1 MATVLI
7 DFERAKAVFGTLLTT
22 YNNQQF
28 PYDLAKPPQR
38 PENLP
43 SNLILGSVEHANFL
57 WAVCYYMRG
66 GIKSDTAIIALARMH
81 EAHHELFIPAYL
93 YEEQSLLLKSSMA
106 ERLKQYGLGFNSK
119 EIPYFWVAN
128 ARKLHQFWRGDVREL
143 FLGVDD
149 YETLCERIIGSGKRR
164 ADHPNGFFG
173 FQYKMTSMIAYFLQ
187 EAGLIAPLLYPVP
200 VDFHVLRV
208 LVANEILTVPGSD
221 KVLPLLE
228 LQEAARE
235 LTSWY
240 CKEHEVSPVH
250 LCDVLWLL
258 SSSTCNQNPGN
269 FSEIGEYKARATEI
283 TPITVH
289 WTPAQTATHIRT
301 CARCPIRA
309 TCKHCIPSGPYYRQG
324 LIVREQPRTEPPLPA
339 EIVAYLASGHGY
351 STVTSNGHTVPEQ
364 SLLLP
369 EPEAVVAGNATT
381 SPKRERRRTRLPLPP
396 EIGDEQI
403 ELIP

>member
-1 MATVLI
+1 MANVII
-7 DFERAKAVFGTLLTT
+7 DFERAKTVFGALLET
-22 YNNQQF
+22 YIANRF
-28 PYDLAKPPQR
+28 PYDNAKPPQR

-43 SNLILGSVEHANFL
+43 RNLMLGTVEHANFL

-81 EAHHELFIPAYL
+81 EECPELFVPRYL
-93 YEEQSLLLKSSMA
+93 HEDSSLLLKSSMA
-106 ERLKQYGLGFNSK
+106 EKLQDYGLGFNSK
-119 EIPYFWVAN
+119 EIPNFWIAN
-128 ARKLHQFWRGDVREL
+128 AQKLERFWGGDVRSL
-143 FLGVDD
+143 FVDVDD
-149 YETLCERIIGSGKRR
+149 YDMLCERIIGTGKRR
-164 ADHPNGFFG
+164 PDHPHGFYG

-221 KVLPLLE
+221 KILPLPD

-240 CKEHEVSPVH
+240 CREYSVSPVH

-269 FSEIGEYKARATEI
+269 FSEIGEYKARATQV
-283 TPITVH
+283 TPTIVN
-289 WTPAQTATHIRT
+289 WTEAEVAAHIRT
-301 CARCPIRA
+301 CARCPIRE
-309 TCKHCIPSGPYYRQG
+309 TCRHCIPSGPYYRQG
-324 LIVREQPRTEPPLPA
+324 EMHKQPRTEPPLPA
-339 EIVAYLASGHGY
+339 HIIAYLAQGYGHN
-351 STVTSNGHTVPEQ
+351 TVIGNGHRVPEQ

-369 EPEAVVAGNATT
+369 EPEVVAPTT
-381 SPKRERRRTRLPLPP
+381 PPKRPRRRTKLVPV
-396 EIGDEQI
+396 IQTGSEQT
-403 ELIP
+403 ELSL